1 MSVPS
6 TLRRALRP
14 AAAALA
20 ATLLAACGSTVPQN
34 ATLGARPAGPAVGAE
49 GLSLD
54 APAVDP
60 ATGLALEDPAAPSAG
75 DDAGS
80 AGVSVGSGTTATGGT
95 TAGGSS
101 RTGGTAPTGG
111 TRGAAPAPA
120 TVPGAKVTAPITVG
134 FMVPKADQSETAAA
148 FGVSNGNTV
157 GPRGMTFALVKALN
171 AQGGLAGRQIR
182 PVYAV
187 YDSAGDNY
195 DAQYQSA
202 CSTFLQDNRVEAVMT
217 PFGYVPVLHDCL
229 RKAGV
234 PLVLGQLNTTDQ
246 TNYAK
251 GGVYS
256 PYGLSDDARYRLVLE
271 HHAGTGFLTR
281 QSRIGV
287 LRGGC
292 ANDGRAYE
300 RTVVPTMKRLG
311 LNQVA
316 LAEIRCLAGFSDAGG
331 AVSELQAAVL
341 QFRQSS
347 VDRVVIVGND
357 EANGVFLFS
366 QQAESQGYRPGYA
379 VSSNVAPAVTR
390 SNMPASQARNVRGV
404 GWNPSLDDE
413 QAFAASP
420 VEKRCLDTLAK
431 QNQAASTAT
440 DRYFSFIV
448 CGSVFFYEAVLQ
460 GSGGRSS
467 ADAVASAAAG
477 LGTSYRAP
485 GVLGGATRLA
495 ADRPYGPAQ
504 ARTFAFVEACGCF
517 RFSGAARSVG

>member
-1 MSVPS
+1 MLSPRP
-6 TLRRALRP
+6 RRLAAVAL
-14 AAAALA
+14 AAAL
-20 ATLLAACGSTVPQN
+20 LSACGSTVPQTT
-34 ATLGARPAGPAVGAE
+34 TLGPGGQAAPTGD

-54 APAVDP
+54 AGAVDP
-60 ATGLALEDPAAPSAG
+60 SNGLPLESDPLTGPAQDSGGGGGVAPGDGAASSAGGSGGSGATTGTDSAPRPQPAAP
-75 DDAGS
+75 
-80 AGVSVGSGTTATGGT
+80 
-95 TAGGSS
+95 
-101 RTGGTAPTGG
+101 
-111 TRGAAPAPA
+111 GAA
-120 TVPGAKVTAPITVG
+120 VSRPIQMG
-134 FMVPKADQSETAAA
+134 FMVPKADRSEAAAA

-171 AQGGLAGRQIR
+171 AQGGLAGRQIQ

-187 YDSAGDNY
+187 YDNAGENY

-202 CSTFLQDNRVEAVMT
+202 CSTFLQDNKVEAVLT
-217 PFGYVPVLHDCL
+217 PFSYAPVLHDCL

-234 PLVLGQLNTTDQ
+234 PLVLGQLNTTDT

-271 HHAGTGFLTR
+271 HHTAAGFLTR
-281 QSRIGV
+281 ESRIGV

-311 LNQVA
+311 LQQVA
-316 LAEIRCLAGFSDAGG
+316 LAEIRCLSGFSDAGG

-341 QFRQSS
+341 QFRQNQ

-390 SNMPASQARNVRGV
+390 GNMPAAQARNIRGV
-404 GWNPSLDDE
+404 GWNPSLDHE
-413 QAFAASP
+413 TAYQPTA
-420 VEKRCLDTLAK
+420 VEKRCLDTLAA
-431 QNQAASTAT
+431 QDQAAATAT

-448 CGSVFFYEAVLQ
+448 CGGVFFYEAALKAAGGQ
-460 GSGGRSS
+460 SSGS
-467 ADAVASAAAG
+467 AIAAAVDG
-477 LGTSYRAP
+477 FGTSYRAP
-485 GVLGGATRLA
+485 GVLSGATRLGSG
-495 ADRPYGPAQ
+495 RPYGPAS
-504 ARTFAFVEACGCF
+504 ARTFAFAGDCGCF
-517 RFSGAARSVG
+517 RFSGAARPIA